1 MQAINTNTA
10 DAKETTPSLL
20 LSPAAVVNSNDKE
33 LDNHNI
39 DQNWEDEEERKIWVR
54 TVASLA
60 LTLLVQSYLLVSVF
74 PYSGFMAM
82 HLVPGLT

>member
-20 LSPAAVVNSNDKE
+20 LSPSAVVNSNDKE
-33 LDNHNI
+33 VDN

>member
-1 MQAINTNTA
+1 MQVINTNTA
-10 DAKETTPSLL
+10 DARETTPSLL
-20 LSPAAVVNSNDKE
+20 LSPSEVVNSNDKE
-33 LDNHNI
+33 VDN
-39 DQNWEDEEERKIWVR
+39 DQNWENEEERKIWVR